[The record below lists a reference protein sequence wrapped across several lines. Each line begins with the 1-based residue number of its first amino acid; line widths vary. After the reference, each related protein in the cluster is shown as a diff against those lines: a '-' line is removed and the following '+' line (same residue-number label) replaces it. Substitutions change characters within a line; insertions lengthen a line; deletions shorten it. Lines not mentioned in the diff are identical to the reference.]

1 MIKEFFRLVLFG
13 GIIGVANA
21 IPGVSGGTMAVV
33 LGIYDKLIGGMSRFL
48 SDIKGNLRFLA
59 GIGIGALLGIKLL
72 GTVITFC
79 TTNYAMATNFFF
91 SGLILGSIPMLYTKT
106 KSIGK
111 AKPMHYGVFTL
122 FIGLMALLA
131 FSGGGG
137 GTEASLTLTPTVCAF
152 LFFTSFISAVGMLLP
167 GVSGSMLLLIFGS
180 YYTVM
185 NAIHSRDIVTLLP
198 VAAGVGVGLLVGS
211 RIIDICL
218 RRLPLVTYY
227 AILGMVIG
235 SLISVGMNAFTQTP
249 SMVDIIVSILVFVVG
264 IVISLA
270 FEKWNK
276 KVNPEKEAAP
286 ASSAAN

>member
-1 MIKEFFRLVLFG
+1 MIKEFFRFVLFG

-72 GTVITFC
+72 GAVITFC

-111 AKPMHYGVFTL
+111 AKLQHYLIFAL
-122 FIGLMALLA
+122 FIALMALLA
-131 FSGGGG
+131 FAGGGG
-137 GTEASLTLTPTVCAF
+137 MEASLSLSPTVCAF
-152 LFFTSFISAVGMLLP
+152 LFFTSFIAAVGMLLP

-180 YYTVM
+180 YYTIM
-185 NAIHSRDIVTLLP
+185 NAVDSRDVLTLLP

-235 SLISVGMNAFTQTP
+235 SLISVGMNAFKQTP
-249 SMVDIIVSILVFVVG
+249 STVDIIVSILTFIIG
-264 IVISLA
+264 IIISLA
-270 FEKWNK
+270 FERWNK
-276 KVNPEKEAAP
+276 KVNPEKNTHAQSVSTTE
-286 ASSAAN
+286 